1 MSILLKHEDTV
12 FEDQTIYATG
22 NAYVGC
28 TFRRCVLVVVGASN
42 MVFDACD
49 FQACV
54 WHFNVVVHDDESV
67 EAFQKLLRCARQSIP
82 TAGSGPALSVSLN

>member
-1 MSILLKHEDTV
+1 
-12 FEDQTIYATG
+12 
-22 NAYVGC
+22 
-28 TFRRCVLVVVGASN
+28 

-54 WHFNVVVHDDESV
+54 WHFNVVVHDAESV
-67 EAFQKLLRCARQSIP
+67 EAFQKLLRCARQSVP